1 MFFHNSLFT
10 THRSQIGDITM
21 IIGIGVDLIDVRRF
35 ESMIFRWQHKFLKR
49 IFTDK
54 EIKYCNTKK
63 HPAQRFATRYAA
75 KEAFVKA
82 LFPRGQKGVSLKDIE
97 IDQKENRPVVNL
109 NGLVKELAKERD
121 IKDVHLM
128 VSHDGD
134 YGIANVVLEG

>member
-1 MFFHNSLFT
+1 
-10 THRSQIGDITM
+10 M

-35 ESMIFRWQHKFLKR
+35 ESIIFRWQHKFLKR

-97 IDQKENRPVVNL
+97 
-109 NGLVKELAKERD
+109 KELAKERD

>member
-1 MFFHNSLFT
+1 
-10 THRSQIGDITM
+10 M

-35 ESMIFRWQHKFLKR
+35 ESIIFRWQHKFLKR

-75 KEAFVKA
+75 KQAFIKA

-109 NGLVKELAKERD
+109 GGSVEELAKDRN